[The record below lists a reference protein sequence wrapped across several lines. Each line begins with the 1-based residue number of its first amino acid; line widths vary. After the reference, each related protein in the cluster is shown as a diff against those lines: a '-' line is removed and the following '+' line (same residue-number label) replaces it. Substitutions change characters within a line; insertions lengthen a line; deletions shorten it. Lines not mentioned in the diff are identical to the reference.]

1 MFLRGLEG
9 FIGGMVGFLL
19 GIMSGIPFMGIIG
32 ALIGSSIGRSIGSGT
47 GRSSSQFRGNPFQ
60 GMGGAYQRQQASFAD
75 HQNTSR
81 IFFSSLFSMLGKL
94 SAADG
99 NVSDQEKQTISQ
111 FMRQDLRL
119 DPVSQQAA
127 MEIFNAAVRSGE
139 SFESYARRFYTAFS
153 GNAQFIELLLD
164 ILLRVAA
171 ADGRI
176 HPEEERLIQE
186 AVRIFGYTQTSYDRL
201 KSKYVQS
208 TASSGAYSIL
218 GCSSSDSDSVIRK
231 AYRTKVNEFHPD
243 RIAAKGLP
251 EEFTQFANE
260 RFREI
265 QEAWESIKKD
275 RNL

>member
-1 MFLRGLEG
+1 MRGLEG
-9 FIGGMVGFLL
+9 FIGGLIGFIL
-19 GIMSGIPFMGIIG
+19 GFMSGIPFMGIIG
-32 ALIGSSIGRSIGSGT
+32 ALIGSSIGRSFAGG

-60 GMGGAYQRQQASFAD
+60 GMGGQYQRQQTSFAE

-81 IFFSSLFSMLGKL
+81 VFFSSLFSMLGKI

-99 NVSDQEKQTISQ
+99 QISEEEKQTISQ
-111 FMRQDLRL
+111 FMRHDLRL

-139 SFESYARRFYTAFS
+139 SFDSYARRFYAAFK

-176 HPEEERLIQE
+176 HPEEEKLIQQ
-186 AVRIFGYTQTSYDRL
+186 AVSIFGYTQTSYDRL

-208 TASSGAYSIL
+208 TSSSGAYSIL
-218 GCSSSDSDSVIRK
+218 GCSPSDSDSDIRK

-265 QEAWESIKKD
+265 QEAWESIRKE

>member
-1 MFLRGLEG
+1 MRGLEG
-9 FIGGMVGFLL
+9 LVGGIIGFFL

-32 ALIGSSIGRSIGSGT
+32 AVIGSSIGRNLGSGS
-47 GRSSSQFRGNPFQ
+47 GRSSGQFRSNPFQ
-60 GMGGAYQRQQASFAD
+60 GMGGYQRQQPSYAD
-75 HQNTSR
+75 AQNTSR

-94 SAADG
+94 SVADG
-99 NVSDQEKQTISQ
+99 HVSDEEKQTIAH

-139 SFESYARRFYTAFS
+139 SFESYARTFYQTFS

-171 ADGRI
+171 ADSHV
-176 HPEEERLIQE
+176 HPEEEKLIQQ
-186 AVRIFGYTQTSYDRL
+186 AVRIFGYTQNSYDRL
-201 KSKYVQS
+201 KSKYGQ
-208 TASSGAYSIL
+208 TASSAYSIL
-218 GCSSSDSDSVIRK
+218 GCSSSDSDAQLKK
-231 AYRTKVNEFHPD
+231 AYRTKASEFHPD

-251 EEFTQFANE
+251 EEFTKFAND

-265 QEAWESIKKD
+265 QEAWESIKKE

>member
-1 MFLRGLEG
+1 MRGLEG
-9 FIGGMVGFLL
+9 FIGGIVGFLL
-19 GIMSGIPFMGIIG
+19 GVMSGIPFMGIIG
-32 ALIGSSIGRSIGSGT
+32 ALIGSSIGRSFGSVS
-47 GRSSSQFRGNPFQ
+47 GRSSSQFRSNPFQ
-60 GMGGAYQRQQASFAD
+60 GFGGAYQRQQTSYAD

-81 IFFSSLFSMLGKL
+81 IFFSSLFSMLGKI
-94 SAADG
+94 SVADG
-99 NVSDQEKQTISQ
+99 RISDEEKQTIAQ
-111 FMRQDLRL
+111 FMRNDLRL

-127 MEIFNAAVRSGE
+127 MEIFNAAARSGE
-139 SFESYARRFYTAFS
+139 PFESYARQFYTAFR

-171 ADGRI
+171 ADGHI
-176 HPEEERLIQE
+176 HPEEEKLIQE

-201 KSKYVQS
+201 KGKYVQTTS
-208 TASSGAYSIL
+208 SSGAYSIL
-218 GCSSSDSDSVIRK
+218 GCSPSDSDAEIRK

-265 QEAWESIKKD
+265 QEAWESIRKE